1 MRSGLAGPKQYQ
13 RVGGKPVIAHA
24 IDALAG
30 CPRIGGIVPVIHA
43 DDRSA
48 FEAAIGSRQ
57 TEHPVIGGATRQA
70 SVRAGLEAIAG
81 AGGAKY
87 VLIHDAARPF
97 LPGHVVTLLLTALHE
112 APGAIP
118 ALPIVDTLVRD
129 GAQLDRRGVAR
140 VQTPQAFHFD
150 AILAA
155 HRAWPGG
162 EPTDDAEVARAAG
175 LVVAEVAGDENLRKL
190 TMPDDFTWAER
201 HLRAAMTPRTG
212 MGFDVHGFGPGNTV
226 WLGGIEIAHDRGLT
240 GHSDADVA
248 LHALVDALLGAIAE
262 GDIGTHFPP
271 SDPRWK
277 GAPSRLFVEH
287 ARALVER
294 RGGIIDH
301 IDLTIICEEP
311 KVGPH
316 RAAIRTAIGAMLRL
330 DESRISIKAT
340 TTEQLGFTGRR
351 EGIAAQ
357 AVATVRLPDE

>member
-1 MRSGLAGPKQYQ
+1 MRSGLARPKQYQ
-13 RVGGKPVIAHA
+13 LLGGRTVIAHA
-24 IDALAG
+24 MDALGG
-30 CPRIGGIVPVIHA
+30 CPQVDRIMPVIHA

-48 FEAAIGSRQ
+48 FEAAIGGRQ
-57 TEHPVIGGATRQA
+57 TETPAIGGATRRE

-97 LPGHVVTLLLTALHE
+97 LPRAVVTRLLAALQE

-118 ALPIVDTLVRD
+118 ALAIVDTLVRD
-129 GAQLDRRGVAR
+129 GALLDRRGVAR

-155 HRAWPGG
+155 HRAWRGH

-175 LVVAEVAGDENLRKL
+175 LAVAEVAGDENLRKL
-190 TMPDDFTWAER
+190 TMAEDFIWAEG
-201 HLRAAMTPRTG
+201 HLRAAMTARTG
-212 MGFDVHGFGPGNTV
+212 MGFDVHGFGPGNAV
-226 WLGGIEIAHDRGLT
+226 WLGGIEIAHDRGLA

-271 SDPRWK
+271 SDPRWR
-277 GAPSRLFVEH
+277 GAPSTLFVEH
-287 ARALVER
+287 ARERVER

-301 IDLTIICEEP
+301 IDLTIVCEEP

-330 DESRISIKAT
+330 NESRISIKAT